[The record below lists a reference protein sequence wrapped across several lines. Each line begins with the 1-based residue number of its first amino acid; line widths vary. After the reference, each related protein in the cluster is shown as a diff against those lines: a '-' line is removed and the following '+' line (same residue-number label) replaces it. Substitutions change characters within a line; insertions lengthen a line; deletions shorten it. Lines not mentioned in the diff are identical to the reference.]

1 MNCDEIQR
9 LYDAW
14 LDSELDART
23 TVEVEQHLESCA
35 ECAREFASRKALDT
49 PIMARLRQRQ
59 ETSALWRAIE
69 EQVLSSPKNAPAP
82 RPSASRG
89 IRPRWASLSQYLR
102 TALRPSPAAWA
113 GLAAVWVVILSLHGA
128 AREPAAPP
136 GAAAPTPSAAEMRM
150 ALWQKRLLMADFAE
164 SVASSKAGEGEPVP
178 PGPRTD
184 SSAIQPSVLERFM
197 I

>member
-23 TVEVEQHLESCA
+23 TMEVERHLESCA

-49 PIMARLRQRQ
+49 PIMACLRQGQ
-59 ETSALWRAIE
+59 ETSTLWRAIE
-69 EQVLSSPKNAPAP
+69 DQVLSSPKDAPVR
-82 RPSASRG
+82 RPSPSRG
-89 IRPRWASLSQYLR
+89 IRQRWASLGQYVR
-102 TALRPSPAAWA
+102 TGLRPSPAAWA

-128 AREPAAPP
+128 AREAAAPP
-136 GAAAPTPSAAEMRM
+136 SAAAPTPSAAELRM

-164 SVASSKAGEGEPVP
+164 SVASSKTGEGEPAT

-184 SSAIQPSVLERFM
+184 SSTIQPFAVERFM